1 MKRRV
6 RPGARM
12 RKRDWKSGN
21 ARLRK
26 VKQRREEG
34 SGAQK
39 AAAWMNHRA
48 QQEAGKEPEVR
59 SAVPR

>member
-1 MKRRV
+1 
-6 RPGARM
+6 M

-39 AAAWMNHRA
+39 AAAYMNHRA
-48 QQEAGKEPEVR
+48 RQEAGKEPEVR